1 MIKFHV
7 YLANLSFNLL
17 NWIAKEEDNPS
28 FILQ

>member
-17 NWIAKEEDNPS
+17 NLIAKEEDNPS